1 MALFRKVTSIC
12 IASCENGDQVPR
24 ICRTARENVEIA
36 GFRVHYYV
44 ALCGFNQCKNLRFCL
59 TLTVPVT
66 AIDALR
72 HFETG

>member
-1 MALFRKVTSIC
+1 MCMPSVSEITKRPQKKTGTKYFIGIILLVHPTRIKSPV
-12 IASCENGDQVPR
+12 ASLTNR
-24 ICRTARENVEIA
+24 
-36 GFRVHYYV
+36 
-44 ALCGFNQCKNLRFCL
+44 LL

>member
-1 MALFRKVTSIC
+1 MNSIFQVNACALIFWNFIMLLITSQ
-12 IASCENGDQVPR
+12 SV
-24 ICRTARENVEIA
+24 
-36 GFRVHYYV
+36 
-44 ALCGFNQCKNLRFCL
+44 NQCSL

>member
-1 MALFRKVTSIC
+1 MTYLAKSIYFKYTQTHF
-12 IASCENGDQVPR
+12 IHSSLYQHSYLTTNRYSCYISPLLLSMSKLP
-24 ICRTARENVEIA
+24 
-36 GFRVHYYV
+36 VH
-44 ALCGFNQCKNLRFCL
+44 L